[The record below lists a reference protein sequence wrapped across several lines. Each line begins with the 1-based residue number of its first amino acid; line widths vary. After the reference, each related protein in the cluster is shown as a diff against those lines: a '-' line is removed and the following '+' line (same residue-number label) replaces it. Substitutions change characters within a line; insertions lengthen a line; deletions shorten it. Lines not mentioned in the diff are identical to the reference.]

1 MKYYAGLDV
10 SMEESSVCVI
20 DESGAVVAEAKVASE
35 PVAIAGFLAP
45 WSGSLAKVG
54 QEAGGLSPWLHAGL
68 KGLDLPALCIETRRM
83 KAYAK
88 ASPVKTDRR
97 DAKLIAL
104 ALRAGLYRA
113 VHVKSVAAH
122 KLRLALTAR
131 QAVLRQAR
139 QLQGK
144 VRGDLK
150 VFGIKLGRVG
160 SGGFAGRVKVCLAEH
175 GDLWALVVPL
185 LELRAALLAQVRVY
199 DGLLRRLAR
208 SDELCRR
215 LMTAPGVGVQTALA
229 FRCGIDRPERFRRS
243 GSVPAAL
250 GLTPKIDQS
259 GERERCG
266 AITKAGDKLLRS
278 LLFEAANA
286 LLTRTRSWCALKR
299 WGVALAKRR
308 GMNRARVAVARKLA
322 IILHRMWCDGSE
334 FRWSGHQTKAA

>member
-122 KLRLALTAR
+122 KLRLA
-131 QAVLRQAR
+131 
-139 QLQGK
+139 
-144 VRGDLK
+144 
-150 VFGIKLGRVG
+150 
-160 SGGFAGRVKVCLAEH
+160 
-175 GDLWALVVPL
+175 
-185 LELRAALLAQVRVY
+185 
-199 DGLLRRLAR
+199 
-208 SDELCRR
+208 
-215 LMTAPGVGVQTALA
+215 
-229 FRCGIDRPERFRRS
+229 
-243 GSVPAAL
+243 
-250 GLTPKIDQS
+250 
-259 GERERCG
+259 
-266 AITKAGDKLLRS
+266 
-278 LLFEAANA
+278 
-286 LLTRTRSWCALKR
+286 
-299 WGVALAKRR
+299 
-308 GMNRARVAVARKLA
+308 
-322 IILHRMWCDGSE
+322 
-334 FRWSGHQTKAA
+334 